1 MQDTVSLLPAM
12 VEVQVS
18 QLPLLSFD
26 ENDTM
31 AVNQNFA
38 RSPFNILCLLA
49 TSATVLTVN
58 TLVLLWLKVKVRPT
72 LLSMVSRACI
82 LCPLL
87 D

>member
-1 MQDTVSLLPAM
+1 M

-26 ENDTM
+26 KNDTM

-72 LLSMVSRACI
+72 LLGMVNRACI
-82 LCPLL
+82 LYPLL

>member
-1 MQDTVSLLPAM
+1 M

-38 RSPFNILCLLA
+38 RSPFNILCLLV

-58 TLVLLWLKVKVRPT
+58 TLVMLWLKVKVWPT
-72 LLSMVSRACI
+72 LLGMVSRACL

>member
-1 MQDTVSLLPAM
+1 M

-18 QLPLLSFD
+18 QLPLLRFD
-26 ENDTM
+26 KNDTI

-58 TLVLLWLKVKVRPT
+58 TLVLLWLKVKVC
-72 LLSMVSRACI
+72 LSRQQRRH
-82 LCPLL
+82 LT
-87 D
+87 

>member
-1 MQDTVSLLPAM
+1 M
-12 VEVQVS
+12 VELQVS

-26 ENDTM
+26 KNDTM

-58 TLVLLWLKVKVRPT
+58 TLVLLWLKVKVR
-72 LLSMVSRACI
+72 LSRQQRTSLGMINRACI

>member
-1 MQDTVSLLPAM
+1 M

-58 TLVLLWLKVKVRPT
+58 TIVLLWLKVKVR
-72 LLSMVSRACI
+72 LSSGQQRTSLGMVSRACF
-82 LCPLL
+82 LCPLFAGN
-87 D
+87 

>member
-1 MQDTVSLLPAM
+1 M

-26 ENDTM
+26 KNDTM

-58 TLVLLWLKVKVRPT
+58 TLVLLWLKVKVR
-72 LLSMVSRACI
+72 LSSRQQRTSLGMINRACI

>member
-1 MQDTVSLLPAM
+1 M

-18 QLPLLSFD
+18 QLPLLGFD

-72 LLSMVSRACI
+72 SLGSVSRAC
-82 LCPLL
+82 LLGTLL

>member
-1 MQDTVSLLPAM
+1 M

-31 AVNQNFA
+31 TVNQNFA
-38 RSPFNILCLLA
+38 RSPFNILCLLV

-72 LLSMVSRACI
+72 LLGMVSRACI
-82 LCPLL
+82 LCPLM